1 MIRAAPR
8 PNGSL
13 RASGKAGRR
22 PFGWIA
28 AGAAAALAGAWLA
41 TGGPSTLRSLV
52 ESPETGIRRALS
64 SVRPPPLAIPA
75 TGATLRLDRVKFAD
89 LLVTPVASRTEV
101 VAVVDADGGV
111 AWRGEEVRLSYVGR
125 ERLAMVRC
133 PDAGWCVDGK
143 LLPRLL
149 PLLALLVRRAEAF
162 ADAEPE
168 RYGALVA
175 DGYRG
180 PDGGKGEL
188 LRRLSAD
195 LAASPRARLRPLAW
209 QVRIE
214 RDTSQ
219 VGEDYE
225 IAVGSGAARRLR
237 ARFDLRDDG
246 GGWRITGGL

>member
-1 MIRAAPR
+1 
-8 PNGSL
+8 L
-13 RASGKAGRR
+13 RDSGRAGRR

-28 AGAAAALAGAWLA
+28 AGAVAVAVVLLLAL
-41 TGGPSTLRSLV
+41 GGSSTLRSLV
-52 ESPETGIRRALS
+52 ESPETGILRALS
-64 SVRPPPLAIPA
+64 TVRPPPLAITA

-89 LLVTPVASRTEV
+89 LIVTPVASRTEV

-111 AWRGEEVRLSYVGR
+111 AWRGDEVRLAYVGR
-125 ERLAMVRC
+125 ERLAMARC
-133 PDAGWCVDGK
+133 RDAGWCVDGV

-149 PLLALLVRRAEAF
+149 PLLALLVRRADAF

-168 RYGALVA
+168 RYGSLVA

-188 LRRLSAD
+188 LRRLSSD
-195 LAASPRARLRPLAW
+195 LAASPRARFRPLTW

-214 RDTSQ
+214 RDTAQ

-237 ARFDLRDDG
+237 ARLDLRDDG